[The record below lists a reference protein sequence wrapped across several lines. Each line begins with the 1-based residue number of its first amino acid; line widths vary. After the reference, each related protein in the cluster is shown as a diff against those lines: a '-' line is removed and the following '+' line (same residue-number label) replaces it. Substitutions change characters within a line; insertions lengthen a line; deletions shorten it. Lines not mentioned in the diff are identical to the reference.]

1 MKVQEKIHS
10 SVYTGGKCGKMFSVI
25 HKEVLTMKAL
35 LPFFPLSAGSD
46 TPMGLAISIICYI
59 VASIIFGVLFWFLKH
74 IPIVNL
80 LVGIA
85 STIVGVYCFIGIVLA
100 ILIFLKKLVK

>member
-1 MKVQEKIHS
+1 
-10 SVYTGGKCGKMFSVI
+10 
-25 HKEVLTMKAL
+25 MKAL

-59 VASIIFGVLFWFLKH
+59 VASIIFGVLLWFLSK

-85 STIVGVYCFIGIVLA
+85 GAIVWAYCVVGIILA

>member
-1 MKVQEKIHS
+1 
-10 SVYTGGKCGKMFSVI
+10 
-25 HKEVLTMKAL
+25 MKAL

-46 TPMGLAISIICYI
+46 TPMGLLISIVCYL
-59 VASIIFGVLFWFLKH
+59 VASVIFGILLAVLSK

-85 STIVGVYCFIGIVLA
+85 GTIVWAYYVIGIILA
-100 ILIFLKKLVK
+100 ILIFLKKLAK

>member
-1 MKVQEKIHS
+1 
-10 SVYTGGKCGKMFSVI
+10 
-25 HKEVLTMKAL
+25 MKAL

-46 TPMGLAISIICYI
+46 TPMGLLISIVCYL
-59 VASIIFGVLFWFLKH
+59 VASAIFGILFWVLGK

-85 STIVGVYCFIGIVLA
+85 GTIVGVYCLIGIILA
-100 ILIFLKKLVK
+100 ILIFLKKLAK

>member
-1 MKVQEKIHS
+1 
-10 SVYTGGKCGKMFSVI
+10 
-25 HKEVLTMKAL
+25 MKAL

-46 TPMGLAISIICYI
+46 TPMGLLISIVCYL
-59 VASIIFGVLFWFLKH
+59 VASVIFGILLAVLSK

-85 STIVGVYCFIGIVLA
+85 GTIVWAYCVIGIILA
-100 ILIFLKKLVK
+100 ILIFLKKLAK

>member
-1 MKVQEKIHS
+1 
-10 SVYTGGKCGKMFSVI
+10 
-25 HKEVLTMKAL
+25 MKAL

-46 TPMGLAISIICYI
+46 TPMGLLISIVCYI
-59 VASIIFGVLFWFLKH
+59 VASAIFGILFWILGK

-85 STIVGVYCFIGIVLA
+85 DLQIRNTNRNVCN
-100 ILIFLKKLVK
+100 K

>member
-1 MKVQEKIHS
+1 
-10 SVYTGGKCGKMFSVI
+10 
-25 HKEVLTMKAL
+25 MKAL

-46 TPMGLAISIICYI
+46 TPMGLLISIVCYL
-59 VASIIFGVLFWFLKH
+59 VASVIFGILLAVLSK

-85 STIVGVYCFIGIVLA
+85 GAIVWAYCVVGIILA

>member
-1 MKVQEKIHS
+1 
-10 SVYTGGKCGKMFSVI
+10 
-25 HKEVLTMKAL
+25 MKAL

-46 TPMGLAISIICYI
+46 TPMGLLISIVCYL
-59 VASIIFGVLFWFLKH
+59 VASVIFGNLLAVLSK

-85 STIVGVYCFIGIVLA
+85 GTIVWAYCVIGIILA
-100 ILIFLKKLVK
+100 ILIFLKKLAK

>member
-1 MKVQEKIHS
+1 
-10 SVYTGGKCGKMFSVI
+10 
-25 HKEVLTMKAL
+25 MKAL

-46 TPMGLAISIICYI
+46 TPMGLLISIVCYV
-59 VASIIFGVLFWFLKH
+59 VASVIFGILLAVLSK

-85 STIVGVYCFIGIVLA
+85 GTIVWAYCVIGIILA
-100 ILIFLKKLVK
+100 ILIFLKKLAK